1 MKLSVKVSAGS
12 KENRIL
18 EFTGNGELWVRVSDP
33 PEHGKANK
41 ALIGLLSDNLKI
53 QKSSLRIVMGGRHKE
68 KVIAIEGISYDE
80 LVGKIINV
88 FSWNNNKE
96 TFFSVHIGSVVQ

>member
-1 MKLSVKVSAGS
+1 MKLSVKVSTGS
-12 KENRIL
+12 KENRIV
-18 EFTGNGELWVRVSDP
+18 EFTGNGELWVRVTDP

-53 QKSSLRIVMGGRHKE
+53 RKSSLRIVMGGRHKG

-88 FSWNNNKE
+88 FS
-96 TFFSVHIGSVVQ
+96 

>member
-1 MKLSVKVSAGS
+1 MKLLVKVSTGS
-12 KENRIL
+12 KENRIV

-33 PEHGKANK
+33 PDHGKANK
-41 ALIGLLSDNLKI
+41 ALIGLLSDKLKI
-53 QKSSLRIVMGGRHKE
+53 RKSSLRIVMRGRHKG

-96 TFFSVHIGSVVQ
+96 TFFSVQIRSAV